1 MQIIM
6 KYIAIVV
13 LSLFVTNGYSQY
25 GSKNFID
32 QNYIEVHGKAEKE
45 ITPDQIF
52 LKIVVN
58 EQDSKGKQSLEEL
71 EKAMIEKLIGIGI
84 DVEKDLV
91 IKDMASNFK
100 NYWIKNK
107 DIFSMKEYQVEC
119 KDARTAGL
127 VFQNLEVLGI
137 SNISIERIDHSEL
150 ERFREEVKVAAIKA
164 GKKKA
169 EALAGAIDQ
178 SIGKAIYIQE
188 LEHQLYRARNSNVQM
203 SAMAVMEVSDTESA
217 PLPDIEFEKIKLEYT
232 IRVSFELK

>member
-1 MQIIM
+1 M
-6 KYIAIVV
+6 KYIICIVI
-13 LSLFVTNGYSQY
+13 SLFAANSFSQM

-32 QNYIEVHGKAEKE
+32 QNYIEVHGKAEQE
-45 ITPDQIF
+45 VTPDQIF
-52 LKIVVN
+52 LKVVVN

-71 EKAMIEKLIGIGI
+71 EKGMIEKLIEIGI
-84 DVEKDLV
+84 DVKKDLV
-91 IKDMASNFK
+91 IMDMASNFK
-100 NYWIKNK
+100 NYWLKNK
-107 DIFSMKEYQVEC
+107 DIYSMKEYQVEC

-127 VFQNLEVLGI
+127 VFQELETLGI

-164 GKKKA
+164 AKQKA
-169 EALAGAIDQ
+169 EALAEAIGQ

-188 LEHQLYRARNSNVQM
+188 LEHQLYRAQASNMQM
-203 SAMAVMEVSDTESA
+203 SNISIKEYSDSESN

>member
-127 VFQNLEVLGI
+127 VFQNLEGLGI

-203 SAMAVMEVSDTESA
+203 SAMAVREVSDTESA